1 MGNSVLG
8 IITRHNP
15 SATTKNTA
23 PFNKIRRLAVA
34 EAYASLH
41 PSCPPAFS
49 YDESLYDSICEVL
62 NAILTNVPVY
72 HLACLPDADAA
83 RLSYE
88 TIFGTCE
95 K

>member
-1 MGNSVLG
+1 M
-8 IITRHNP
+8 
-15 SATTKNTA
+15 
-23 PFNKIRRLAVA
+23 A

-95 K
+95 NSGIQQLL